1 LWLFVFLVAIRPPH
15 LQPAAK
21 HGKLLGDSSLAGHVG
36 NVPHETG
43 GRLMKLGIVTYMW
56 GADWDLPTLIKN
68 CEATGFEGIE
78 LRSTHKHGVEPSLTK
93 DQRAEV
99 RKRFADSKVTCVGP
113 GSACEYHSVDHG
125 VLQRNIDLT
134 KEFVL
139 LSKDVGG
146 SGVKVRPNGFNKGED
161 EKKTIERIGLALRE
175 CGQFAAD
182 HGQEIRVEVH
192 GNGTQKPAV
201 MRDIL
206 KVADHPKVVACWN
219 SNPGETV
226 NGSLKTSFDLLKDK
240 LGSTTH
246 IHDLYDADYPYR
258 ELFTLL
264 KGIGYKG
271 WCLSESPA
279 TTDTVRVMRY
289 YRALFDELTK

>member
-1 LWLFVFLVAIRPPH
+1 
-15 LQPAAK
+15 
-21 HGKLLGDSSLAGHVG
+21 
-36 NVPHETG
+36 
-43 GRLMKLGIVTYMW
+43 MKLGLVTYMW

-68 CEATGFEGIE
+68 CEATGFEGVE

-99 RKRFADSKVTCVGP
+99 RKRFADSQVKCVGP

-125 VLQRNIDLT
+125 VVQRNIELT
-134 KEFVL
+134 KQFVL
-139 LSKDVGG
+139 LSQDIGG

-175 CGQFAAD
+175 CGAFAAD

-192 GNGTQKPAV
+192 GHGTQKPAV

-206 KVADHPKVVACWN
+206 KIADHPQVVACWN

-226 NGSLKTSFDLLKDK
+226 NGSVKSSFELLKDK
-240 LGSTTH
+240 LGQTVH
-246 IHDLYDADYPYR
+246 IHDLYDPDYPYR
-258 ELFTLL
+258 ELFALL
-264 KGIGYKG
+264 RGIKYNG

-279 TTDTVRVMRY
+279 TADPLRVMRY
-289 YRALFDELTK
+289 YQALFAEWTK

>member
-1 LWLFVFLVAIRPPH
+1 
-15 LQPAAK
+15 
-21 HGKLLGDSSLAGHVG
+21 
-36 NVPHETG
+36 
-43 GRLMKLGIVTYMW
+43 MKLGIVTYMW

-93 DQRAEV
+93 EQRADV

-139 LSKDVGG
+139 LSNDVGG
-146 SGVKVRPNGFNKGED
+146 SGVKVRPNGFNKGEE
-161 EKKTIERIGLALRE
+161 EKRTIERMGLALRE

-246 IHDLYDADYPYR
+246 IHDLYDPDYPYR
-258 ELFTLL
+258 ELFALL
-264 KGIGYKG
+264 KSIGYKG

-289 YRALFDELTK
+289 YRALFDELARG